1 MEAVPAVAK
10 LISVVIP
17 VCNEVESLEQ
27 LVAELRA
34 VADQQQL
41 TLEILFVDDG
51 SRDGTWDVIQRVAA
65 GDERIRGIRFR
76 RNFGKAAAL
85 AAGFE
90 AARGEIVFQLDGDLQ
105 DDPAEMPNF
114 LAKLETGFDVVN
126 GWKQSRHDPWHK
138 VWPSRVFN
146 RWVSRL
152 TGVPLHDHNCGYKCF
167 RAEVVKDLQL
177 YGELHRFI
185 PVMADARGYR
195 VAELEVRHRP
205 RRYGRSKYGVRRF
218 HKGFLD
224 LMTVTFLTGFA
235 QRPIHFL
242 GGLGLISFF
251 LGLAGLGYLAV
262 YWLLAQFGMHGY
274 GPFGWAVEMDAEA
287 ARQRLAIGQRPL
299 LIYAVAAV
307 LLGFQMLAIGFLA
320 ELIIAMNIR
329 NQQSYSI
336 AEVTSQR

>member
-1 MEAVPAVAK
+1 MQTAPGSAK
-10 LISVVIP
+10 LISVVVP
-17 VCNEVESLEQ
+17 VCDEVESLEQ
-27 LVAELRA
+27 LAAELRA
-34 VADQQQL
+34 VADQHRL
-41 TLEILFVDDG
+41 SLEILFVDDG
-51 SRDGTWDVIQRVAA
+51 SRDGTWHVIQRMASA
-65 GDERIRGIRFR
+65 DARIRGIRFR

-90 AARGEIVFQLDGDLQ
+90 AARGEIVFQMDGDLQ

-126 GWKQSRHDPWHK
+126 GWKRTRHDPWHK

-152 TGVPLHDHNCGYKCF
+152 SGVSLHDHNCGFKCF

-205 RRYGRSKYGVRRF
+205 RVYGRSKYGVRRF

-235 QRPIHFL
+235 QRPIHLL
-242 GGLGLISFF
+242 GGIGLLAFLVGMLGLS
-251 LGLAGLGYLAV
+251 YLAV
-262 YWLLAQFGMHGY
+262 CWLLTQFQVLDF
-274 GPFGWAVEMDAEA
+274 GP
-287 ARQRLAIGQRPL
+287 IGQRPL
-299 LIYAVAAV
+299 LIYSVAAV

-329 NQQSYSI
+329 NEHSYSI
-336 AEVTSQR
+336 AEVTSHEVVAGGPA